1 MNSPD
6 IDPEGMRRRLDA
18 ALEKE
23 LLGQPLTE
31 VEARIVQYV
40 RYASR
45 AARPVDPRIQVRV
58 NQPDEGS
65 SRETQDG
72 EGTDGR

>member
-23 LLGQPLTE
+23 LLGEPLSE
-31 VEARIVQYV
+31 EEKRIVQYV

-45 AARPVDPRIQVRV
+45 AARPVDPGIQVRV
-58 NQPDEGS
+58 SPPDEGS
-65 SRETQDG
+65 SRETQG
-72 EGTDGR
+72 SEEPDGR

>member
-23 LLGQPLTE
+23 LLGEPLSE
-31 VEARIVQYV
+31 QERRIVQYV

-45 AARPVDPRIQVRV
+45 AARPVDPGVQVRV
-58 NQPDEGS
+58 NPTDAGAS
-65 SRETQDG
+65 KDG